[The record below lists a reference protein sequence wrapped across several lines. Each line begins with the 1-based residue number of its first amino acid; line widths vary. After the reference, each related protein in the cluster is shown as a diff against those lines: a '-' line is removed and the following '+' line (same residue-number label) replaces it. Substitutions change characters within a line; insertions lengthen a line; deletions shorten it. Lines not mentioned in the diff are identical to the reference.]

1 MKVDILTREYPPKVY
16 GGAGVHAEA
25 LSKVLAERIDVTV
38 RAFDGPRTEADV
50 PAIPGDDP
58 KGSLKVVGYDTS
70 AELKDANAALKTFGV
85 DLQIANDVDADIIH
99 AHTWYACL
107 AGRLAQQLHEVP
119 LVITAHSLEP
129 FRPWKKEQLGGG
141 YNLSSWAE
149 KDAYEHADGIIAV
162 SGGMKEDILAAYPN
176 VDPDKVHVV
185 YNGITMDDFATP
197 ADDDPAWGVFD
208 RYHID
213 RSKPTLLFV
222 GRITRQKGLPYL
234 LQALHFVDKDVQV
247 VLAAGAPDTPE
258 IMEEVKTA
266 FAKLDEERGNI
277 IWIEEMLPKPEL
289 NALEHGC
296 DAFICPSIYE
306 PLGIVNL
313 EAMACGLPAIWSRS
327 TSCTTAPAP
336 PPTRTSSCTTW
347 PTRSTRSCAT
357 RSWPRRWARPATR
370 APATSS
376 AGSRSPTPPS
386 RSTRRSSASDHRLR
400 FALPRGSEQPWRLFS
415 QGAFELRGSANLFL
429 SS

>member
-16 GGAGVHAEA
+16 GGAGVHAEE

-50 PAIPGDDP
+50 PAIPGSDP
-58 KGSLKVVGYDTS
+58 KGSLTVVGYDTP

-176 VDPDKVHVV
+176 VDPDKVYVV

-222 GRITRQKGLPYL
+222 GL
-234 LQALHFVDKDVQV
+234 L
-247 VLAAGAPDTPE
+247 
-258 IMEEVKTA
+258 
-266 FAKLDEERGNI
+266 RS
-277 IWIEEMLPKPEL
+277 IW
-289 NALEHGC
+289 
-296 DAFICPSIYE
+296 
-306 PLGIVNL
+306 
-313 EAMACGLPAIWSRS
+313 
-327 TSCTTAPAP
+327 
-336 PPTRTSSCTTW
+336 
-347 PTRSTRSCAT
+347 
-357 RSWPRRWARPATR
+357 
-370 APATSS
+370 
-376 AGSRSPTPPS
+376 
-386 RSTRRSSASDHRLR
+386 
-400 FALPRGSEQPWRLFS
+400 
-415 QGAFELRGSANLFL
+415 
-429 SS
+429 